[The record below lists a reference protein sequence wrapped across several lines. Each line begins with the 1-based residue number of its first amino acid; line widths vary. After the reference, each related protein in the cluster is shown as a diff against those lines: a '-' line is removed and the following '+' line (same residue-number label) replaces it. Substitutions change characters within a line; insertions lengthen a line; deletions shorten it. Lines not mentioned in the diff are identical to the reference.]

1 MKRSDLPEEYFC
13 CEDFRDVIH
22 ALEDQAVPRMEE
34 EHLMWLWQR
43 GLVVPLSDAYLEAVS
58 LQQCDGICHMI
69 GRMTVTE
76 ARNPAAWPR
85 TASAA
90 VTPSTQPCTKEGLS
104 WYI

>member
-43 GLVVPLSDAYLEAVS
+43 GVVVPLSDAYLEAVS
-58 LQQCDGICHMI
+58 LQQCDGICHGEHDWEDDSYGGPESGCM
-69 GRMTVTE
+69 
-76 ARNPAAWPR
+76 AAHCKR
-85 TASAA
+85 CGYSFHT
-90 VTPSTQPCTKEGLS
+90 TL
-104 WYI
+104 Y